1 MQKIILFLFFL
12 LSFYSFSS
20 EDKIIVKSYLAL
32 GNSNISIE
40 KDSESLLLEYQKKG
54 YRLLMM
60 DMAASK
66 TWIYVSYHFYK
77 D

>member
-1 MQKIILFLFFL
+1 MKKICIILFSLIS
-12 LSFYSFSS
+12 LSIFAS
-20 EDKIIVKSYLAL
+20 EDKIVVKSYLAL

-40 KDSESLLLEYQKKG
+40 KDAESLLLEYQKKG

-60 DMAASK
+60 DMAGSK

>member
-1 MQKIILFLFFL
+1 MKKIYIILFLL
-12 LSFYSFSS
+12 TSLSIFAS
-20 EDKIIVKSYLAL
+20 EDKIIVKSYLVL
-32 GNSNISIE
+32 RNSNISIE

-66 TWIYVSYHFYK
+66 NWIYVSYHFYK

>member
-1 MQKIILFLFFL
+1 M
-12 LSFYSFSS
+12 SFYSFSS

-40 KDSESLLLEYQKKG
+40 KDAESLLLEYQKKG

-60 DMAASK
+60 DITGSK
-66 TWIYVSYHFYK
+66 TWIYVSYHFIRIIE
-77 D
+77 

>member
-1 MQKIILFLFFL
+1 MKKIYIILFLL
-12 LSFYSFSS
+12 ISLSIFAS
-20 EDKIIVKSYLAL
+20 EDKIIVKSYLVL
-32 GNSNISIE
+32 RNSNISIE
-40 KDSESLLLEYQKKG
+40 KDAESLLLEYQKKG

>member
-1 MQKIILFLFFL
+1 MQKIILCLFFFM
-12 LSFYSFSS
+12 SFYSFSS

-40 KDSESLLLEYQKKG
+40 KDAESLLLEYQKKG

-60 DMAASK
+60 DMAGSK

>member
-12 LSFYSFSS
+12 LSLYSFSS

-32 GNSNISIE
+32 GNSNISIK
-40 KDSESLLLEYQKKG
+40 KDSESLILEYQKKG